1 MSGSLFKFV
10 AAMLV
15 ALGIASGLGVHQAW
29 AQTAGPAVEANY
41 PSRPVR
47 LVVGFA
53 AGAIIDLTARSI
65 VPGLSQ
71 RLGQPVVVDNK
82 PGAGALIAA
91 EHVARAAPDGYT
103 LLVAPTSTTAVNPA
117 VYSKLSYD
125 PVRDSAPVSLLGNM
139 VLYLTVS
146 SALQH
151 EGKPVSTMAQLIERA
166 KTNPDK
172 ANYGA
177 MATGFEMITAV
188 LSTRT
193 GAKFVTIPFK
203 STAETMASLLNGQ
216 IMIAYQDYN
225 SLSSQLKAGK
235 VRALATT
242 GSKRSPELPDIPTF
256 GELGHPDLFID
267 AITGIVVPKATPV
280 AIIAKLETAL
290 MATMKDPDVVERW
303 KVLGQAPIGST
314 TKDYA
319 EIIESEAARWKA
331 LAKATN
337 TKLD

>member
-1 MSGSLFKFV
+1 MKCTPAAIALLFAV
-10 AAMLV
+10 TTACATPAA
-15 ALGIASGLGVHQAW
+15 AQAPTES
-29 AQTAGPAVEANY
+29 AY

-71 RLGQPVVVDNK
+71 RLGQPVVVENK
-82 PGAGALIAA
+82 PGAGAMIAA
-91 EHVARAAPDGYT
+91 EHVAKAAPDGYT
-103 LLVAPTSTTAVNPA
+103 LLIAPTSTTAVNPA
-117 VYSKLSYD
+117 VYSKLNYD
-125 PVRDSAPVSLLGNM
+125 PRRDYAPVSLLGNM
-139 VLYLTVS
+139 VLYLTVN
-146 SALQH
+146 ANLQQ
-151 EGKPVSTMAQLIERA
+151 GGQPVATFAQLVEHA
-166 KTNPDK
+166 KANPEK

-193 GAKFVTIPFK
+193 GARFVTIPFK

-225 SLSSQLKAGK
+225 SLSAQLKAGK

-242 GSKRSPELPDIPTF
+242 GSKRSTELPDIPTL

-267 AITGIVVPKATPV
+267 AITGIVVPRATP
-280 AIIAKLETAL
+280 ASIIGKLEKAL
-290 MATMKDPDVVERW
+290 METMRDPDVVERW
-303 KVLGQAPIGST
+303 RVLGQTPIGST
-314 TKDYA
+314 TKEYA
-319 EIIESEAARWKA
+319 EIMESEAERWKM
-331 LAKATN
+331 LAKTTN
-337 TKLD
+337 TRLD